1 MAKRKYIETPE
12 KLWELFLSYKQH
24 VKNTPIVVKDWVGG
38 MGKEVDR
45 EKAIPLSWDG
55 FEIFVMEQG
64 YISYPDLS
72 EYAEGKNESY
82 KDYFPLCRAIKKYCR
97 VDQINGGMVGI
108 FNPSVTQRLTGLA
121 EKIQEDG
128 TKEVTIKVK
137 YERKGNNTDGTTR
150 STTDSPE

>member
-1 MAKRKYIETPE
+1 MGKNKSIETPE
-12 KLWELFLSYKQH
+12 RLWELFLAYKDH
-24 VKNTPIVVKDWVGG
+24 VKNSPIIVKDWVGG

-55 FEIFVMEQG
+55 FELYVMEQG
-64 YISYPDLS
+64 VINYPDLS

-108 FNPSVTQRLTGLA
+108 YNPSVTQRLTGLVD
-121 EKIQEDG
+121 KVQEDG
-128 TKEVTIKVK
+128 MKEVTYRVIHEKK
-137 YERKGNNTDGTTR
+137 KPAE
-150 STTDSPE
+150 EQ